1 MKKLQITI
9 VASILIIL
17 LTACNQG
24 DEENAAKEET
34 VTPVETTSVKKGNL
48 LIERSVYG
56 RTAPSSTTAI
66 KLQAAGEITNLE
78 VKNGDMVE
86 EDDMIA
92 TIQTRAGTQT
102 IYADTAGEIAQLQ
115 GEEGAIVSVEKPLAV
130 IVDLD
135 ELALNLTV
143 TADTTSLFE
152 RGKKYPTVI
161 NDTKL
166 DAEITSV
173 GTLPNETG
181 LYPIEA
187 TIPNDNRQFL
197 PGMVVEL
204 NVPKNKIEDAFLVP
218 TEAVIEESGT
228 SFIYIIKENKAI
240 KKEINIIETRSD
252 KTAFEGHV
260 NKGDQVVTSGKLT
273 LVEGSK
279 VKVMKEG

>member
-152 RGKKYPTVI
+152 RGKKYPTEI

>member
-273 LVEGSK
+273 LVDGSK

>member
-240 KKEINIIETRSD
+240 KKEIKIIETRSD